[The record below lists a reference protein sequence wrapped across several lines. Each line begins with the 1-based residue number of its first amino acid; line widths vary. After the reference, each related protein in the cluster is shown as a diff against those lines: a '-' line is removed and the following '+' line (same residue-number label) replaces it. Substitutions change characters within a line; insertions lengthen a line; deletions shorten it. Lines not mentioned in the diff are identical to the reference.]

1 MQRFDAETAD
11 EQESKNESEVTTSF
25 LAQLST
31 WDKAELD
38 ENLANRVQISKR
50 AVGKIIQVFDRLMQR
65 NDKILQ
71 IVKGEGGDQI
81 VDVDAA
87 LREQIEEVIKENRNL
102 QEKNME
108 LHSKNQTV
116 MLNEA
121 KLLESLAANET
132 AEAELKHKIDGL
144 EYELEKVRCR
154 NDKLENHLAEAI
166 EKIKNVTVHG
176 SDSKNG
182 KYFSKITSK
191 ISLTFFLLDKP
202 GGSGA
207 TMTTVAALHL
217 EELKKELDEYKE
229 LSANRMQEIDKLN
242 EEKASY
248 VNEIDK
254 LKMDMRH
261 LPESVIVETTEYKIL
276 QSQFSVLYNESMQ
289 INTMLD
295 EARQQ
300 LAKSKS
306 EYQRYIEYLESN
318 ELDEQK
324 KLRNELLQKQYVL
337 DQTRKEFENLRNK

>member
-1 MQRFDAETAD
+1 
-11 EQESKNESEVTTSF
+11 
-25 LAQLST
+25 
-31 WDKAELD
+31 
-38 ENLANRVQISKR
+38 
-50 AVGKIIQVFDRLMQR
+50 MQR
-65 NDKILQ
+65 NDKVLQ
-71 IVKGEGGDQI
+71 ALKGEGDDKE
-81 VDVDAA
+81 VVNVETT
-87 LREQIEEVIKENRNL
+87 LREQIEEVMKENRNL

-108 LHSKNQTV
+108 LHSKIQIV

-121 KLLESLAANET
+121 KLLESLAAHET
-132 AEAELKHKIDGL
+132 AEAEMQHKIDGL

-176 SDSKNG
+176 SDNKS
-182 KYFSKITSK
+182 
-191 ISLTFFLLDKP
+191 DKSGS
-202 GGSGA
+202 GGGGGGGA

-229 LSANRMQEIDKLN
+229 LSSNRLQEIEKLN
-242 EEKASY
+242 EEKAGY

-261 LPESVIVETTEYKIL
+261 LPETVIVDTTEYKIL

-295 EARQQ
+295 EARAQ
-300 LAKSKS
+300 LAKSKT

-337 DQTRKEFENLRNK
+337 DQTRKEFENLRNKYV

>member
-1 MQRFDAETAD
+1 
-11 EQESKNESEVTTSF
+11 
-25 LAQLST
+25 
-31 WDKAELD
+31 
-38 ENLANRVQISKR
+38 
-50 AVGKIIQVFDRLMQR
+50 MQR
-65 NDKILQ
+65 NDKILTM
-71 IVKGEGGDQI
+71 VKGEGDEKDI
-81 VDVDAA
+81 VDVNST
-87 LREQIEEVIKENRNL
+87 LRDQIEEVIKENRNL

-121 KLLESLAANET
+121 KLLESLAAHET

-176 SDSKNG
+176 SDTKNG
-182 KYFSKITSK
+182 RIIIVIFKH
-191 ISLTFFLLDKP
+191 FLIIFLSDKP
-202 GGSGA
+202 GGSGQ

-229 LSANRMQEIDKLN
+229 LSANRLQEIEKLN
-242 EEKASY
+242 EEKATY

-295 EARQQ
+295 EARVQ
-300 LAKSKS
+300 LTKSKT

-324 KLRNELLQKQYVL
+324 KLRSELIQKQYVL

>member
-1 MQRFDAETAD
+1 VLNAVNRYWNQFNEDIRILLQRFDAETAD

-65 NDKILQ
+65 NEKVLLT
-71 IVKGEGGDQI
+71 VKGEGGENI

-87 LREQIEEVIKENRNL
+87 LREQMEEVIKENRNL

-182 KYFSKITSK
+182 K
-191 ISLTFFLLDKP
+191 
-202 GGSGA
+202 
-207 TMTTVAALHL
+207 
-217 EELKKELDEYKE
+217 
-229 LSANRMQEIDKLN
+229 LN
-242 EEKASY
+242 
-248 VNEIDK
+248 
-254 LKMDMRH
+254 
-261 LPESVIVETTEYKIL
+261 
-276 QSQFSVLYNESMQ
+276 
-289 INTMLD
+289 
-295 EARQQ
+295 
-300 LAKSKS
+300 
-306 EYQRYIEYLESN
+306 
-318 ELDEQK
+318 
-324 KLRNELLQKQYVL
+324 
-337 DQTRKEFENLRNK
+337 

>member
-1 MQRFDAETAD
+1 MLNAVNRYWNQFNEDIRILLQRFDAETAD

-71 IVKGEGGDQI
+71 SVKGEGGEKEI
-81 VDVDAA
+81 VDVDAL
-87 LREQIEEVIKENRNL
+87 LREQIEEVLKENRNL

-121 KLLESLAANET
+121 KILESLAAHET

-166 EKIKNVTVHG
+166 EKIKNVTVHCA
-176 SDSKNG
+176 DTKNG
-182 KYFSKITSK
+182 TGRYY
-191 ISLTFFLLDKP
+191 LTNWLL
-202 GGSGA
+202 
-207 TMTTVAALHL
+207 
-217 EELKKELDEYKE
+217 
-229 LSANRMQEIDKLN
+229 LN
-242 EEKASY
+242 
-248 VNEIDK
+248 
-254 LKMDMRH
+254 
-261 LPESVIVETTEYKIL
+261 T
-276 QSQFSVLYNESMQ
+276 
-289 INTMLD
+289 
-295 EARQQ
+295 
-300 LAKSKS
+300 
-306 EYQRYIEYLESN
+306 
-318 ELDEQK
+318 
-324 KLRNELLQKQYVL
+324 
-337 DQTRKEFENLRNK
+337 

>member
-1 MQRFDAETAD
+1 LNFSSILIQIFLPSKIHTIQRIEQRKRTENELRTRIDQLESRQTQDDAVLNAVNRYWNQFNEDIRILLQRFDAETAD

-71 IVKGEGGDQI
+71 LVVKGEEREVVNNIDET
-81 VDVDAA
+81 
-87 LREQIEEVIKENRNL
+87 LREQMEEVIKENRNL

-121 KLLESLAANET
+121 KILESLAAHET

-176 SDSKNG
+176 GDTKNG
-182 KYFSKITSK
+182 KCHRINHFSFTH
-191 ISLTFFLLDKP
+191 SLP
-202 GGSGA
+202 
-207 TMTTVAALHL
+207 
-217 EELKKELDEYKE
+217 
-229 LSANRMQEIDKLN
+229 LS
-242 EEKASY
+242 
-248 VNEIDK
+248 
-254 LKMDMRH
+254 
-261 LPESVIVETTEYKIL
+261 
-276 QSQFSVLYNESMQ
+276 FSLS
-289 INTMLD
+289 
-295 EARQQ
+295 
-300 LAKSKS
+300 
-306 EYQRYIEYLESN
+306 
-318 ELDEQK
+318 
-324 KLRNELLQKQYVL
+324 
-337 DQTRKEFENLRNK
+337 